1 MREEAGYFLPAS
13 SVGLRLSDNRCSFES
28 VTCLFVFVQVI
39 AILDKIKAE
48 KNVAEGDDEE
58 LNSSFYSSNGKEWEG
73 EDPDDGII
81 YVE

>member
-1 MREEAGYFLPAS
+1 MFI
-13 SVGLRLSDNRCSFES
+13 
-28 VTCLFVFVQVI
+28 FVQVI